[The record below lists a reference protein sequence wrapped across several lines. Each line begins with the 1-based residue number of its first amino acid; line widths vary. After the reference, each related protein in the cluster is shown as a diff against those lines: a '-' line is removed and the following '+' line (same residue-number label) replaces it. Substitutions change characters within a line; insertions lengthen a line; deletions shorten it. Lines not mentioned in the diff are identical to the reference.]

1 MVGKIKLPLL
11 EKRHQSIK
19 SKSLLAQIEEVK
31 AFILTPARIIQ
42 QLAVNL
48 DPEFRM
54 SIADNKNTTTEV
66 LNILS
71 EDDNPDVRFALS
83 ENHNLDQNILQ
94 KLSSDSN
101 PYVADRAKKTLLR
114 INNSNTTTISNSP
127 PTEEVE
133 RVISKREK
141 HTNLMQANL
150 VKGLFHLAQ
159 VLETQGKFVEGLKIR
174 IKIRDLLISI
184 AKAI

>member
-1 MVGKIKLPLL
+1 MVGKIKVPLL
-11 EKRHQSIK
+11 DKRHISIK
-19 SKSLLAQIEEVK
+19 SKSLLAQIERAK
-31 AFILTPARIIQ
+31 AFILAPTQIIQ
-42 QLAVNL
+42 QLATNL

-54 SIADNKNTTTEV
+54 SIADNKHTTIEA
-66 LNILS
+66 LNIIS

-83 ENHNLDQNILQ
+83 ENHNLDQSILQ
-94 KLSSDSN
+94 RLSCDSN
-101 PYVADRAKKTLLR
+101 PYVADRAQKTLLR
-114 INNSNTTTISNSP
+114 INDSSGTTISNSP
-127 PTEEVE
+127 PIEKVE